1 MITDSD
7 LEEAE
12 EYSLYSLFDC
22 RGSGDVPAEGE
33 CFGLAVERDCKS
45 SSPDE
50 VREYLKLLTVDR
62 DCLAC

>member
-33 CFGLAVERDCKS
+33 CFGLTVERDCE
-45 SSPDE
+45 SPSLDE
-50 VREYLKLLTVDR
+50 VGEYLKLLTVDS